1 MPKRADLTAQPH
13 DAIIKFTFSQRE
25 HAAGLLRAAL
35 PSEIVAAIRWGT
47 LKLEKVHFVDRGLRG
62 RQADLLFS
70 AETSAERIY
79 VHVLLEHQSSVP

>member
-1 MPKRADLTAQPH
+1 MPKQADLTAQPH

-35 PSEIVAAIRWGT
+35 PSEIVAAIRWAT